1 MKQVLSI
8 AQKPLHSEPRKHNM
22 IPRLMAGPIV
32 GLMLMLA
39 SLIPISL
46 AQAEEIMIGDLMLH
60 DPWISATIGN
70 KPVTGGYVMIHNHG
84 DHDDRLIGIAAA
96 FAGKVEIHEM
106 SMVNDVMRM
115 RPLADGL
122 PLPAGE
128 KVMLEPGGYHFMF
141 MKLNQPIA
149 ADTMYPVTLIFE
161 KAGEIEIAI
170 MAKDIKDM
178 DKHSH

>member
-22 IPRLMAGPIV
+22 IPRLMAGPIA

-46 AQAEEIMIGDLMLH
+46 AQAEEIMVGDLMLH

-96 FAGKVEIHEM
+96 FAGKAEIHEM

-141 MKLNQPIA
+141 MKLNQLIA

>member
-22 IPRLMAGPIV
+22 IPRLMAGPIA

-141 MKLNQPIA
+141 MKLNQLIA